1 MNKTYSI
8 LKYSVYLAK
17 SKLLFI
23 ILSFFFF
30 INTTAQLKE
39 TVRLQA
45 EDRGEVYLR
54 INVPSKSSL
63 QKLAKLASIDRTTL
77 GKNKHK
83 VYAYI
88 SKNNLHRFEDLKLG
102 YKLETP
108 PSLKSAATMCPDL
121 NAVEHWDCYP
131 TYDQYIALMNEFVA
145 NYPDLCKLEEIG
157 KSVDDRSVLS
167 LKISDNVAQHEE
179 EPAFFYTS
187 TMHGDEVTGYVL
199 MLRLIDYLLSNYQ
212 TDTKI
217 KQLIDS
223 TEIWINPLSNPDGTY
238 AAGNSSITG
247 AVRSNANGVDLN
259 RNFPSPED
267 GQNTDGSTY
276 AQETKDMMDF
286 MIIHNFTLSANFHG
300 GSEVVNYP
308 WDTWFTR
315 HADDDWYQNLSRQ
328 YADTVHANSTGYMTF
343 LDNGITDGADW
354 YSIKGGRQDYENYYL
369 HGREVTIELSNDK
382 VVAASSLPSFWDYN
396 YRSLL
401 NYIGRVHQGFY
412 GKVTDVDGNP
422 VKAKIFIENHD
433 IDSSNIYSNLEN
445 GMYYRLI
452 MGGTYNISF
461 SAEGFIT
468 KTFNNMSILDTEKRR
483 LDVVLEK
490 AVVSVNSIT
499 NDKLQIKKIKNPF
512 VDYIGGELYLSG
524 YEAGIDVLLYDA
536 SGRIV
541 NKISYGNT
549 QNGTIP
555 FYLSTKNLKSGMY
568 ILVINS
574 ATSSIKKKLIK
585 P

>member
-315 HADDDWYQNLSRQ
+315 HADDDWYQDLSRQ

-541 NKISYGNT
+541 NKISYGNS